1 MNMSCETDGKFF
13 FDSCPTLTVPV
24 YPTKDNISAKD
35 AENNRYYDFGRVDS
49 FTKINHY
56 YDSEEK
62 CAILAFPYMSIS
74 FHLAETKRIPE
85 EDKQLMRDI
94 IKLTPRPHFIRN
106 AVTEFIEK
114 VQIFLYLLLIV
125 HLFLIKKFSTF
136 T

>member
-13 FDSCPTLTVPV
+13 FDSCPNLTVPV

-114 VQIFLYLLLIV
+114 VQIFV
-125 HLFLIKKFSTF
+125 
-136 T
+136 

>member
-1 MNMSCETDGKFF
+1 MDYYPFVALRPRLISVLKRK
-13 FDSCPTLTVPV
+13 TVF
-24 YPTKDNISAKD
+24 N
-35 AENNRYYDFGRVDS
+35 
-49 FTKINHY
+49 
-56 YDSEEK
+56 EEK

-114 VQIFLYLLLIV
+114 VQIFV
-125 HLFLIKKFSTF
+125 
-136 T
+136 